1 MALQMPTGRKLEQKE
16 CKIHALVHT
25 HTHISCTMQTHMVIQ
40 MQTKE
45 ANEKPY
51 KHRCNHGYKTH
62 IDMHVHE
69 APVCYRR
76 SISLKRTPCV
86 AEEALM
92 MMMMKF
98 TVLHKKHKK
107 KPSSSSSS

>member
-1 MALQMPTGRKLEQKE
+1 MPTGRKLEQKE

-25 HTHISCTMQTHMVIQ
+25 HTHTHILH
-40 MQTKE
+40 KE

-69 APVCYRR
+69 APLRYRR
-76 SISLKRTPCV
+76 SISLKKPPCV
-86 AEEALM
+86 AEEASEEALITIIII
-92 MMMMKF
+92 MKLP
-98 TVLHKKHKK
+98 VLHKKHQK
-107 KPSSSSSS
+107 KPSSSS